1 MPKRFI
7 MVLLSMVLV
16 LVFNV
21 GGRLKP
27 DDDDPDKE
35 EPEVETKTVQ
45 SLLFD
50 DEGLWNHG
58 RVEFISVSSS

>member
-1 MPKRFI
+1 

-35 EPEVETKTVQ
+35 EPEVETEAVQ
-45 SLLFD
+45 SLLLD

-58 RVEFISVSSS
+58 RVKCFAVSSS